1 MQIKEMLL
9 KMLSGTDDVSL
20 NRTLGALIAINLV
33 VIMWVAL
40 FTQFDMARFE
50 LVFNSSIYLIVILL
64 GLKGIEKVVG
74 YFKK

>member
-1 MQIKEMLL
+1 MQIKEMLM

>member
-20 NRTLGALIAINLV
+20 NRALGALIAINLV